1 MNRGGNLFLLAT
13 TDALVGLV
21 LLEGGQGQGQGQGQ
35 DGQGG
40 RGRPRRAG
48 AAKV

>member
-1 MNRGGNLFLLAT
+1 MNKGGNLFLLAT

-21 LLEGGQGQGQGQGQ
+21 LLEGGQGQGQ